1 MSTLFSLV
9 IIVILAVLIIEDLI
23 PVWAVARV
31 RRKPK

>member
-1 MSTLFSLV
+1 MTALFSLV
-9 IIVILAVLIIEDLI
+9 IIVLLAVLIIKDLI